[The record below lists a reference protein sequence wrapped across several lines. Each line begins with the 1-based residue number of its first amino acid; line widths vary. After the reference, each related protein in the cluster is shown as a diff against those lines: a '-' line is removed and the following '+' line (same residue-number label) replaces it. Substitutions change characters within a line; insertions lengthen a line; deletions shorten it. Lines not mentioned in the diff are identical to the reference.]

1 MPKDY
6 KDWKRNFYR
15 MQKLIIFLAPTL
27 LLSFLAF
34 GLQPALAHEEA
45 DFGDIKVVAGWVN
58 EPPLANQLNGII
70 LMVSQVS
77 NGQPVNNAPAQLDV
91 TLQKGADNM
100 PLNFQPTEEAG
111 SYTATILPT
120 QPGQYAVVM
129 QGAVAG
135 QAINGQI
142 QIEDVEDTARFAF
155 PPVAS
160 TDGSSSISSSNSS
173 SSSSSSSNLIPQGLI
188 EQLQIVIADLT
199 AQVEQSNVTA
209 TQANNLTQS
218 ITGSI
223 GELQTS
229 ADRAYLFSLIGVG
242 VGTAGIAI
250 GVVALSR
257 REKI

>member
-1 MPKDY
+1 
-6 KDWKRNFYR
+6 
-15 MQKLIIFLAPTL
+15 MQRLIIFLAPTL
-27 LLSFLAF
+27 LLSFLTF
-34 GLQPALAHEEA
+34 NLQPALAHEEA
-45 DFGDIKVVAGWVN
+45 DFGDIKVEAGWVN
-58 EPPLANQLNGII
+58 EPPLLNQLNGII
-70 LMVSQVS
+70 LIVSQVS
-77 NGQPVNNAPAQLDV
+77 NGQPVNNALAQLDV

-129 QGAVAG
+129 QGTVAG

-173 SSSSSSSNLIPQGLI
+173 SSSNQIPEGLI

-229 ADRAYLFSLIGVG
+229 ADRAYLFGLIGVG

>member
-1 MPKDY
+1 
-6 KDWKRNFYR
+6 

-34 GLQPALAHEEA
+34 SLQPALAHEEA

-120 QPGQYAVVM
+120 QAGQYAVVM

-173 SSSSSSSNLIPQGLI
+173 SSSNQIPEGLI
-188 EQLQIVIADLT
+188 DQLQTVMADLT

>member
-120 QPGQYAVVM
+120 QAGQYAVVM

-160 TDGSSSISSSNSS
+160 TDGSSSISSSNQ
-173 SSSSSSSNLIPQGLI
+173 IPQGLI

>member
-1 MPKDY
+1 
-6 KDWKRNFYR
+6 

-34 GLQPALAHEEA
+34 SLQPALAHEEA

-135 QAINGQI
+135 QAINGLI

-160 TDGSSSISSSNSS
+160 TDGSSSISSSNQ
-173 SSSSSSSNLIPQGLI
+173 IPEGLI
-188 EQLQIVIADLT
+188 DQLQMGIADLT

-218 ITGSI
+218 ITESI
-223 GELQTS
+223 GELHTS

-250 GVVALSR
+250 GVAALSR

>member
-1 MPKDY
+1 
-6 KDWKRNFYR
+6 

-160 TDGSSSISSSNSS
+160 TDGSSSINSSNSS
-173 SSSSSSSNLIPQGLI
+173 SSSSNQIPQGLI

>member
-120 QPGQYAVVM
+120 QAGQYAVVM

-160 TDGSSSISSSNSS
+160 TDGSSSINSSNSS
-173 SSSSSSSNLIPQGLI
+173 SSSSNQIPQGLI

-218 ITGSI
+218 ITESI
-223 GELQTS
+223 GELHTS